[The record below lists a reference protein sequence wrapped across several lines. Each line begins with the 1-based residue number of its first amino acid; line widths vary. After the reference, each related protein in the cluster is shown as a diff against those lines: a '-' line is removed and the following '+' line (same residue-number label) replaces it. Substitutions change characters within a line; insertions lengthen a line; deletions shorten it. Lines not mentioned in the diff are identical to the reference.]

1 MAHFDKFNKQI
12 EARLA
17 AQGSRFM
24 AGERI
29 TIADFVIF
37 SLYMALVQNEN
48 SGAPEVQAA
57 LAATLTDSEKVNEY
71 LAMMKI
77 EMGSYMA
84 VRSPYGV

>member
-48 SGAPEVQAA
+48 SGAPEV
-57 LAATLTDSEKVNEY
+57 
-71 LAMMKI
+71 
-77 EMGSYMA
+77 
-84 VRSPYGV
+84 